1 MAKHALL
8 EIGTEELPAAY
19 IEPALKQLSELAQKN
34 LSSIGLKYEALKTY
48 ATPRRI
54 TLLIEGLTEKSDD
67 RKEECNGPAVR
78 VGKDA
83 QGNFTQAAIGF
94 ASRFGV
100 DPKALEIKTT
110 DKGEYFCYTKK
121 IPGEKA
127 EKVLISLFPQ
137 LITQLYFPKTMK
149 WEPSDF
155 RFPRPIRTIIAMFGE
170 KVLKF
175 SIAGVKSAN
184 WTTGL
189 HTISSKKIV
198 IKSPEK
204 YVTTLRNNCII
215 ADPAE
220 RREII
225 KKIIEQ
231 AAKRAKGVVISDE
244 DLIDEVNY
252 LVEHPV
258 AVLAEFDEK
267 FLKLPPEVLI
277 TCLRKKQKCFAINNE
292 KGSLTNHFIGI
303 RNGMSEHQDVVREGY
318 ERVNTARLADS
329 EFFYLNDRKTP
340 LSDKAE
346 KLKGVVFQQKLGSI
360 HDKISRIR
368 SIAGQ
373 VNGLLKGTKDAA
385 DAAHLD
391 KTITISKAD
400 LVTEMVFEYAELQG
414 VMGRI
419 YAKAGGEP
427 AEVYRSVEEHYWPLT
442 AEGKLPTTATAI
454 IISIADKMDTLAG
467 DFAAG
472 LLPSGSADP
481 YGLRRAAVGVIRMI
495 RECKLPLSLTQLVN
509 TSFDVQPDNVKSN
522 TAALGQLNDF
532 FRQRLENIYQAEGYR
547 FDEVRAVLA
556 NGFEN
561 LADVTAKLE
570 ALKAMRSLEDFT
582 KLAAAFKRASNIIKQ
597 SEKSKFVIP
606 AVVDEQ
612 LFVEEAEKNLFADV
626 KKIEDEVKTLLGK
639 AAYAD
644 ALRKM
649 VQIKPSVDGFFEKVM
664 VMADDEKIKA
674 NRLALISYL
683 IGVFK
688 SMLDFSQLQG

>member
-8 EIGTEELPAAY
+8 EIGAEELPSGY
-19 IEPALKQLSELAQKN
+19 IEPARKQLNELAQKN
-34 LSSIGLKYEALKTY
+34 LSELGLKYDAIKTF

-54 TLLIEGLTEKSDD
+54 ALLIEGLVEKSED

-94 ASRFGV
+94 ASRFGI
-100 DPKALEIKTT
+100 DPKALEVKTT
-110 DKGEYFCYTKK
+110 DKGEYFFYTKK
-121 IPGEKA
+121 TPGEKT
-127 EKVLISLFPQ
+127 EKILIGLFPQ
-137 LITQLYFPKTMK
+137 LIKELYFPKTMK
-149 WEPSDF
+149 WEASDF
-155 RFPRPIRTIIAMFGE
+155 RFARPIRTIIAMFGE
-170 KVLKF
+170 KTLKF
-175 SIAGVKSAN
+175 TLAGVKSAN
-184 WTTGL
+184 WTIGL
-189 HTISSKKIV
+189 HTVSAKKII

-204 YVTTLRNNCII
+204 YMTTLRNNCII
-215 ADPAE
+215 AGPAE

-231 AAKRAKGVVISDE
+231 TAKRAKGVVIADE
-244 DLIDEVNY
+244 ELIDEVNY

-258 AVLAEFDEK
+258 AVLADFDEK

-277 TCLRKKQKCFAINNE
+277 TCLRKKQKCFAINSE
-292 KGSLTNHFIGI
+292 KGALTNHFIGI
-303 RNGMSEHQDVVREGY
+303 RNGISEHQDIVREGY

-340 LSDKAE
+340 LSDKAA
-346 KLKGVVFQQKLGSI
+346 KLNGVVFQQKLGSVA
-360 HDKISRIR
+360 DKMDRVRHVAEYI
-368 SIAGQ
+368 
-373 VNGLLKGTKDAA
+373 NNLLKGTKDAA
-385 DAAHLD
+385 DHACLD
-391 KTITISKAD
+391 KTITIAKAD

-427 AEVYRSVEEHYWPLT
+427 AEVYKSVEEHYWPLT
-442 AEGKLPTTATAI
+442 ADGKLPTTATAI

-481 YGLRRAAVGVIRMI
+481 YGLRRAAVGIIRII
-495 RECKLPLSLTQLVN
+495 RECKLPLSITQLVDRAFAVVPE
-509 TSFDVQPDNVKSN
+509 SVKGN
-522 TAALGQLNDF
+522 TAAKVQLNDF

-556 NGFEN
+556 NGFDN

-570 ALKAMRSLEDFT
+570 ALKAMRDSEDFT

-597 SEKSKFVIP
+597 SQKANFVIP
-606 AVVDEQ
+606 AAIDEQ
-612 LFVEEAEKNLFADV
+612 LLAEEAERNLFADV
-626 KKIEDEVKTLLGK
+626 KKIEEDIKTLLGK
-639 AAYAD
+639 SEYCEAM
-644 ALRKM
+644 RKM

-664 VMADDEKIKA
+664 VMAEDEKIKA

-683 IGVFK
+683 IGVFR
-688 SMLDFSQLQG
+688 SLLDFSQLQG